1 VTSHGPRRGEAEA
14 RCPGMKEQGSVP
26 SSEQPKKIR
35 LHLSPQAERYVRRDA
50 PREVRLMASKG
61 ALPLPPVDLA
71 TVLFALMHDPDPEV
85 KSTARDSLEGLPEA
99 VCESVL
105 SGPAHAAVLSHLA
118 RAFKDDEK
126 KLEKLALNP
135 ATDDSTIAFLA
146 STPFTRIVEI
156 ISNNQDRM
164 LRAPEI
170 VDALGNNPRTGRAV
184 IERILSFLGVEHVV
198 GSDDESE
205 AAAEPEHI
213 SDDEAEAALRAVLG
227 ADLAH
232 LARELVQ
239 ESNEDVE
246 IDENSN
252 LFSLIQNMTVMQKI
266 KLARMGNKEARGL
279 LIRDR
284 NKIVAISAIS
294 SPKVT
299 VQEVANIAKARN
311 VSDDILRVIARNR
324 EWTRNYQVK
333 LALSA
338 NPKCPRPTA
347 MKFVNYL
354 QDRDLKALMRSKDVP
369 TAISTHARR
378 ILMKKGKI

>member
-1 VTSHGPRRGEAEA
+1 
-14 RCPGMKEQGSVP
+14 
-26 SSEQPKKIR
+26 
-35 LHLSPQAERYVRRDA
+35 
-50 PREVRLMASKG
+50 
-61 ALPLPPVDLA
+61 
-71 TVLFALMHDPDPEV
+71 
-85 KSTARDSLEGLPEA
+85 
-99 VCESVL
+99 
-105 SGPAHAAVLSHLA
+105 VLSHLA
-118 RAFKDDEK
+118 RAFAEDEK

-135 ATDDSTIAFLA
+135 ATDDATIAFLA
-146 STPFTRIVEI
+146 SIPFKRVVEI

-170 VDALGNNPRTGRAV
+170 VDALGNNPLTGRAV
-184 IERILSFLGVEHVV
+184 IERILNFLGVERVA
-198 GSDDESE
+198 GSDDGE

-227 ADLAH
+227 DDLGH

-239 ESNEDVE
+239 EGDEDVA

-252 LFSLIQNMTVMQKI
+252 IYALIQNMTVMQKI

-294 SPKVT
+294 SPKVN
-299 VQEVANIAKARN
+299 VQEVATVAKARN
-311 VSDDILRVIARNR
+311 VSDEVLRVIARNG

>member
-1 VTSHGPRRGEAEA
+1 VTSHGSRRGEAEA
-14 RCPGMKEQGSVP
+14 RSRVKEQGSVP
-26 SSEQPKKIR
+26 SSQEPKKIR
-35 LHLSPQAERYVRRDA
+35 LSLSPQAERYVRRDA

-61 ALPLPPVDLA
+61 ALPLPPAELA

-85 KSTARDSLEGLPEA
+85 KSTARDSLENLPEA
-99 VCESVL
+99 VCGGVL

-118 RAFKDDEK
+118 RTFADDEE

-135 ATDDSTIAFLA
+135 ATSDETIAFLA
-146 STPFTRIVEI
+146 STPSKRIVDI

-170 VDALGNNPRTGRAV
+170 VEALGKNPLTGRAV
-184 IERILSFLGVEHVV
+184 IERILNFLGVEHVA
-198 GSDDESE
+198 GEEDDPSE

-227 ADLAH
+227 DELGH
-232 LARELVQ
+232 LAREFIC
-239 ESNEDVE
+239 ESDDDVE
-246 IDENSN
+246 IGENTN
-252 LFSLIQNMTVMQKI
+252 IYALIQNMTVMQKI
-266 KLARMGNKEARGL
+266 KLARVGNKEARGF

-284 NKIVAISAIS
+284 NKIVAIAAIS

-299 VQEVANIAKARN
+299 VQEVGIIAKARN
-311 VSDDILRVIARNR
+311 VSDEVLRVIARSG

-333 LALSA
+333 LGLSA
-338 NPKCPRPTA
+338 NPKCPQPMA

-369 TAISTHARR
+369 TAISSHARR
-378 ILMKKGKI
+378 ILMRKGKI